1 VQQQQSVLVTGMQQ
15 ATQLLCVTL
24 CLTVLHAACCCIAL
38 RTAGGICPGM
48 NDIIQALCKRLADY
62 GVHEES
68 VLGIR

>member
-1 VQQQQSVLVTGMQQ
+1 MLPPHLWLVLTPWF
-15 ATQLLCVTL
+15 ACI
-24 CLTVLHAACCCIAL
+24 AACPA
-38 RTAGGICPGM
+38 AGGICPGM

>member
-1 VQQQQSVLVTGMQQ
+1 M
-15 ATQLLCVTL
+15 
-24 CLTVLHAACCCIAL
+24 HI
-38 RTAGGICPGM
+38 AGGICPGM